1 MRQRFRHIARWL
13 LTPWGATV
21 LIMIAW
27 FALSIPDLRHGTMG
41 GPDMNVIVERLEED
55 HSAAAVLSWFTGP
68 WVQSDDYYRPLVS
81 VLHWA
86 DFMLW
91 GDDGWG
97 FGLTN
102 ALIIAATFPALTWLC
117 AEGFGYPW
125 AGPVAAAA
133 LTRFEPAADM
143 IHWPAWRTDA
153 LCGLFLLLATAAALV
168 WLREGR
174 RRSLFVAL
182 AMLLLALLSKETA
195 LVWSAFAALMVL
207 LMARNRR
214 GLILLGAA
222 FALTGAFW
230 LMRISL
236 LDHPLLGQVPQH
248 VNFSTQRQLQCLL
261 HIAFEPVYGD
271 ITATYPSFAGQ
282 SMWWAVADLWHAV
295 ARDAMFIAAN
305 ALIAVASLKLLG
317 VLWSW
322 RIITYLPSLPFA
334 GLWDFY
340 YYIPTLGTA
349 LLYAVAAVV
358 LLQLA
363 EPRVR
368 QWRGERSDN
377 DDPSEE
383 N

>member
-1 MRQRFRHIARWL
+1 VTALVMVAWL
-13 LTPWGATV
+13 
-21 LIMIAW
+21 
-27 FALSIPDLRHGTMG
+27 ALSIPHLRHGTMG

-55 HSAAAVLSWFTGP
+55 HSAAAVGSWFTGP

-117 AEGFGYPW
+117 ARGFGYPW

-153 LCGLFLLLATAAALV
+153 FCGLFLLLATAAALV

-174 RRSLFVAL
+174 RRSLLVAL
-182 AMLLLALLSKETA
+182 ATLLLALLSKETA
-195 LVWSAFAALMVL
+195 LVWPAFAAVTVL

-214 GLILLGAA
+214 GLVLLGAA

-230 LMRISL
+230 LMRIHL
-236 LDHPLLGQVPQH
+236 LGHPLLGQVPQH
-248 VNFSTQRQLQCLL
+248 VNFSAQRQLHTLL
-261 HIAFEPVYGD
+261 YIAFDPIYGD
-271 ITATYPSFAGQ
+271 VIATYPSFIGQ
-282 SMWWAVADLWHAV
+282 PMWWSVVGFWRAVAQDM
-295 ARDAMFIAAN
+295 MFVAAN
-305 ALIAVASLKLLG
+305 VLVGVASLRLLG
-317 VLWSW
+317 VIWSW
-322 RIITYLPSLPFA
+322 RVITYLPSLPFA

-349 LLYAVAAVV
+349 LLYGVAAAV
-358 LLQLA
+358 LVRIA
-363 EPRVR
+363 APRVGH
-368 QWRGERSDN
+368 WRGGRSNN
-377 DDPSEE
+377 DGPSEE
-383 N
+383 D